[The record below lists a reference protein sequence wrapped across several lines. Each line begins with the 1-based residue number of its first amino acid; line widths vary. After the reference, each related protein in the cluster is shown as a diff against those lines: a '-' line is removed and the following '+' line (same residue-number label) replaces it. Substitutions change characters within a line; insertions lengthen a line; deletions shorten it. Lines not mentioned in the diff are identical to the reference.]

1 MVRNKTKCSTQ
12 FISLVDKLYSGKS
25 ISSVAADE
33 AKKEYDF
40 LLDAAQ
46 QEHKDA
52 FLTFDYRKESVD
64 KFIATFVHG
73 NTRYKNCW
81 NICQLIFA
89 LSHGQAS
96 VERGFSVNKELLV
109 VLVSQGIVYDY
120 FFSTEKTLS
129 EFQISNELIK
139 SCKLAHT
146 RYTQAL
152 QTNTKT
158 TVQCEKD
165 RKRKLKMEEIATVK
179 EKKQALESC
188 VKSLQVDIEKYSI
201 EAEEK
206 KDFNILAKANSFRT
220 TAKTKQETT

>member
-1 MVRNKTKCSTQ
+1 M
-12 FISLVDKLYSGKS
+12 VDKLYSGKW

-33 AKKEYDF
+33 AKKEYDL

-64 KFIATFVHG
+64 TFLATFVHG

-81 NICQLIFA
+81 NICKLIFT
-89 LSHGQAS
+89 LSHGHAS

-109 VLVSQGIVYDY
+109 ENLQKVSLVSQRIVYDY
-120 FFSTEKTLS
+120 FFSTEKMIS

-146 RYTQAL
+146 QYTQAL
-152 QTNTKT
+152 ETNKKT
-158 TVQCEKD
+158 TVQCEK
-165 RKRKLKMEEIATVK
+165 RQK
-179 EKKQALESC
+179 EK
-188 VKSLQVDIEKYSI
+188 
-201 EAEEK
+201 AENGGNCHCQRK
-206 KDFNILAKANSFRT
+206 
-220 TAKTKQETT
+220 ETGLGIVC

>member
-1 MVRNKTKCSTQ
+1 M
-12 FISLVDKLYSGKS
+12 
-25 ISSVAADE
+25 
-33 AKKEYDF
+33 

-46 QEHKDA
+46 KEHKDA

-64 KFIATFVHG
+64 KFLATFVHG

-81 NICQLIFA
+81 NICKLIFT

-109 VLVSQGIVYDY
+109 QNLQRVSLVSQRIVYDY

-146 RYTQAL
+146 RYTQSIE
-152 QTNTKT
+152 TNKKT

-220 TAKTKQETT
+220 TAKTKQETLHDLEKVLVKLDAELKTI